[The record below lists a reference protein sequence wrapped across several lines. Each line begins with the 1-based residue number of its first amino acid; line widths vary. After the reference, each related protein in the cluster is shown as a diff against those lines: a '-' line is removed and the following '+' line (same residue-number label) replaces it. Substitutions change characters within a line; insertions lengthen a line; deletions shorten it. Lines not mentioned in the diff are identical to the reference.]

1 MEIFRALAVFAEPP
15 RAELA
20 AVAEALE
27 LGEVPGEEE
36 YTELFLLQLYPYAS
50 VYLGAEGM
58 LGGEARDR
66 IAGFW
71 RVIGLEP
78 PQEPD
83 HLALM
88 LALYAQ
94 FSESETAAHDPRER
108 EAWRHARETFLWEH
122 LLSWVLL
129 YLDELDR
136 IAGSSFYSRWSSVLR
151 DALCRDARRLR
162 GGFQLPTHF
171 VDVPTVCDPRNEG
184 TEAFLNSLLAPVRSG
199 FIITRRDLAL
209 LARNSNVG
217 ARIGERKFMLRAM
230 LEQDARETLSGLSG
244 LAAGWADQQLQY
256 REMMGPIAE
265 FRQGRAQNSARLLL
279 SLSAGTD

>member
-1 MEIFRALAVFAEPP
+1 
-15 RAELA
+15 
-20 AVAEALE
+20 
-27 LGEVPGEEE
+27 
-36 YTELFLLQLYPYAS
+36 
-50 VYLGAEGM
+50 M

-83 HLALM
+83 HLSLM

-94 FSESETAAHDPRER
+94 LSESETAARNPKER
-108 EAWRHARETFLWEH
+108 EAWRNARETFLWEH

-162 GGFQLPTHF
+162 GGFQLPMHF
-171 VDVPTVCDPRNEG
+171 VDIPMVCDPRNEG

-244 LAAGWADQQLQY
+244 LAAGWADQQIQY
-256 REMMGPIAE
+256 REMLGPIAE
-265 FRQGRAQNSARLLL
+265 FRQSRAQNSARLLL
-279 SLSAGTD
+279 ALSAGTD

>member
-1 MEIFRALAVFAEPP
+1 
-15 RAELA
+15 
-20 AVAEALE
+20 
-27 LGEVPGEEE
+27 
-36 YTELFLLQLYPYAS
+36 
-50 VYLGAEGM
+50 M

-94 FSESETAAHDPRER
+94 LSQSETAAPDPRER

-151 DALCRDARRLR
+151 DALCRDARRL
-162 GGFQLPTHF
+162 GTSFPLPMHF
-171 VDVPTVCDPRNEG
+171 VDVPEVCDPRNEG

-199 FIITRRDLAL
+199 FIITRKDLGL
-209 LARNSNVG
+209 LARNSRVG
-217 ARIGERKFMLRAM
+217 ARIGERKFMLKAM
-230 LEQDARETLSGLSG
+230 LEQDARETLTSLSG

-256 REMMGPIAE
+256 REMLGPIAE
-265 FRQGRAQNSARLLL
+265 FRQNRAQNSAKLLL
-279 SLSAGTD
+279 ALSAGTN